1 MLHTHYN
8 QLHVLLQMHLKPS
21 QLTNAGQSSAGAGRK
36 GGAERERGGGE
47 GEREYCEGK
56 VKRTAKAITII
67 ACEQLLAG

>member
-36 GGAERERGGGE
+36 GGAERERAGG
-47 GEREYCEGK
+47 RARVLRGK
-56 VKRTAKAITII
+56 
-67 ACEQLLAG
+67 G

>member
-1 MLHTHYN
+1 MLQLHYN

-21 QLTNAGQSSAGAGRK
+21 QLTNAEQSSAGNEMRR
-36 GGAERERGGGE
+36 REEDKE
-47 GEREYCEGK
+47 GEYCEGT

>member
-1 MLHTHYN
+1 MLQLHYN

-21 QLTNAGQSSAGAGRK
+21 QLTNAEQSSAGNEMRR
-36 GGAERERGGGE
+36 REEDRE